1 MMAATGTAS
10 LQYVMIM
17 LHAVISKGTM
27 AASKMKKLYPA
38 ATPNAS
44 STYRPAKRMKGDEIG
59 RYVTISARPKEPV
72 VSTCYTRKTKQADI
86 KLQLENKSSR
96 DLGNQWRSG
105 YLRPSLARHGIALG
119 RIAAAIMV
127 IGQGVHGWA
136 PGSWKLGFRTNS
148 YSQNDTTP
156 IKTNV

>member
-1 MMAATGTAS
+1 MTHTKSTRMMTMMAATGTAS

-72 VSTCYTRKTKQADI
+72 VSTCYTRPDRRI
-86 KLQLENKSSR
+86 WLQWGTMIRGTWK
-96 DLGNQWRSG
+96 
-105 YLRPSLARHGIALG
+105 PMALW
-119 RIAAAIMV
+119 ISAAV
-127 IGQGVHGWA
+127 VDETRNCFGKNCCGVHGD
-136 PGSWKLGFRTNS
+136 GGMGGLQGLGVRVS
-148 YSQNDTTP
+148 YKQL
-156 IKTNV
+156 